1 MTCLKVEVS
10 IWLFY
15 SFRCIEIFRSSKA
28 EIEDVSKA
36 KRKPLMSTR
45 PGPDDR
51 PPGGFGGGQGQF
63 GGVEAEGGRRCLLL
77 I

>member
-15 SFRCIEIFRSSKA
+15 SFRYIEIFKSSKA
-28 EIEDVSKA
+28 DIEDVS
-36 KRKPLMSTR
+36 KPLMSTR

-51 PPGGFGGGQGQF
+51 PAGGFGGGQGQF
-63 GGVEAEGGRRCLLL
+63 GGVEAKGGKRCLLL